1 MTETRKKL
9 VQLLE
14 PYMEKEL
21 DVWSII
27 EYNNKLG
34 LHQIFIKEWDF
45 FYIKPLYYN
54 WWILIRKKV
63 LEKEINE
70 KLCKNIWHYDIS
82 AVFKYIYNSW
92 KVIMNNDISIYE
104 KEIFLEYKQWMK
116 MIKILNKPLHVYTE
130 DEEKDLLKRLSDLIN
145 N

>member
-1 MTETRKKL
+1 
-9 VQLLE
+9 
-14 PYMEKEL
+14 MEKEL

-34 LHQIFIKEWDF
+34 LHQIFIKKWEF
-45 FYIKPLYYN
+45 FLMNPLYHN
-54 WWILIRKKV
+54 WWVFIRKKV
-63 LEKEINE
+63 LEKEISE

-82 AVFKYIYNSW
+82 SVFKYIYNSW

-104 KEIFLEYKQWMK
+104 KEIFLKYKQWMK

-130 DEEKDLLKRLSDLIN
+130 DEEKDLLKRLLDLIN